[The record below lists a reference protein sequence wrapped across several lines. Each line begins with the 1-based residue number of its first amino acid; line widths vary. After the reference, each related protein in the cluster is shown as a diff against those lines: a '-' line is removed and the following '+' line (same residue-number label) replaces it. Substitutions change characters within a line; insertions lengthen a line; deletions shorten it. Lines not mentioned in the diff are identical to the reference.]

1 MPSTS
6 RPRLRSRSGTRL
18 RLGRA
23 PVAVAA
29 AVLVVLT
36 GCSGDSQDAA
46 VKVARADVTRKQAAV
61 VDAQNAATSAA
72 TAFCTASADYI
83 TAIDRY
89 GDLLTQTAT
98 TVGDVVT
105 AGSDLDEPSAD
116 AVSAGQDVTKTKADL
131 ASAEADLAAAEDKLA
146 DAEQAAAGETPAA
159 ASSSPSPS
167 PSATATPAS
176 VARVQQAEQQFT
188 AAQEG
193 ITQQTPLGQAA
204 EQFNSA
210 AVALEMAW
218 LQLFAD
224 AKCLDEAQQEQA
236 VDAVASYTKA
246 LQKQLAEAGY
256 YKDDVDGI
264 YGPATVAAVQAL
276 QKANGLAQTG
286 TVDKATDEAL
296 QSELAAKGGAA
307 AQEETVSTAALQQTL
322 KLAGYWTGPVDG
334 KWTDELTDALKAFQK
349 DLGVKQTGT
358 VDAAT
363 IAAFEKALAKAQAT
377 PSPSPSASTETPSP
391 TS

>member
-1 MPSTS
+1 MRSPS
-6 RPRLRSRSGTRL
+6 RPTTPTRL
-18 RLGRA
+18 LPGHSRA
-23 PVAVAA
+23 PAALAA
-29 AVLVVLT
+29 AVLLIIT
-36 GCSGDSQDAA
+36 GCSGDAQDTS
-46 VKVARADVTRKQAAV
+46 VKLARADVARKQSAV

-72 TAFCTASADYI
+72 TAFCSASADYI

-89 GDLLTQTAT
+89 GDLLTETAP

-105 AGSDLDEPSAD
+105 AGGDLDEPGAD
-116 AVSAGQDVTKTKADL
+116 AVAAGQDVTKTTGDL
-131 ASAEADLAAAEDKLA
+131 ASAEADLEAAEDKLA

-159 ASSSPSPS
+159 TSSGPSPS
-167 PSATATPAS
+167 PSATAPPAS
-176 VARVQQAEQQFT
+176 VSRVQLAEQQF
-188 AAQEG
+188 ADAQEG
-193 ITQQTPLGQAA
+193 ITPQTPLDQAA

-246 LQKQLAEAGY
+246 LQQQLADAGY
-256 YKDDVDGI
+256 YDDDVDGI

-286 TVDKATDEAL
+286 TVDKATEQAL
-296 QSELAAKGGAA
+296 QAELAAKGGAA
-307 AQEETVSTAALQQTL
+307 AQDETASTAALQQTL
-322 KLAGYWTGPVDG
+322 TLAGYWTGPVDG
-334 KWTDELTDALKAFQK
+334 QWTDELTEALKAFQK

-363 IAAFEKALAKAQAT
+363 IAAFEKALAQARAT
-377 PSPSPSASTETPSP
+377 PTPSPSASTATPSP
-391 TS
+391 SS

>member
-1 MPSTS
+1 MRS
-6 RPRLRSRSGTRL
+6 RPRTRSGSVR
-18 RLGRA
+18 RRA
-23 PVAVAA
+23 PLALA
-29 AVLVVLT
+29 AVLAMAALA
-36 GCSGDSQDAA
+36 GCSEDSQDAS
-46 VKVARADVTRKQAAV
+46 VKVARADVARKQAAV
-61 VDAQNAATSAA
+61 VDAQNAATGAA
-72 TAFCTASADYI
+72 TAFCTASAGYI

-89 GDLLTQTAT
+89 ADLLTESAT

-105 AGSDLDEPSAD
+105 AGSDLEEPSAD
-116 AVSAGQDVTKTKADL
+116 AVSAGEDVTRTKADL
-131 ASAEADLAAAEDKLA
+131 ASAEAELATAEDKLA
-146 DAEQAAAGETPAA
+146 AAEQAAAGETPAP
-159 ASSSPSPS
+159 ASTSPS
-167 PSATATPAS
+167 PSASATAPPAS
-176 VARVQQAEQQFT
+176 VARVQQAEQQFA
-188 AAQEG
+188 AAQQG
-193 ITQQTPLGQAA
+193 ITQQTPLNQAA

-246 LQKQLAEAGY
+246 LQTQLAGAGY
-256 YKDDVDGI
+256 YDDDVDGI

-286 TVDKATDEAL
+286 TVDKATEEAL

-307 AQEETVSTAALQQTL
+307 AQEETVATAALQQTL

-334 KWTDELTDALKAFQK
+334 TWTDELTDALKAFQK

-358 VDAAT
+358 VDSAT
-363 IAAFEKALAKAQAT
+363 IAAFEKALAEAKAPPAPSPSGSGAT
-377 PSPSPSASTETPSP
+377 PSPSS
-391 TS
+391 